1 MAMNFYEHQDQAR
14 RKTGRL
20 IIFFSLAILL
30 IVVALYATG
39 MVLLNWSMASE
50 SEQGTA
56 LSITWWNYKVLLG
69 VLGFTILVVGGGCL
83 VRIRQ
88 LSSGGSVVAESLGG
102 SLLDHSGAS
111 PDERRLLNVV
121 EEMAIASGV
130 PVPPVYLIDDETIN
144 AFAAGYKSTDAVIG
158 VTRGSIEHLS
168 REQLQGVIAHEYSH
182 IFNGDM
188 RLNIRLIGV
197 IYGLLV
203 MGMIGLQLVRIM
215 AWSGMMRRSSSK
227 KDGGGALI
235 AIMIIGLIL
244 AALGFIGT
252 FFGRL
257 IQASVS
263 RQREYLA
270 DSSAVQYTRNPGG
283 ISGALRAI
291 AGLDAKTAMPPL
303 ATEYNHMF
311 FSQAM
316 KSVFATHPPLSER
329 ISRIEQVDVERVE
342 TDADSTSEP
351 VAFAGFASHVSTASL
366 ANAVQVVGAP
376 DAAGVASAGALLG
389 SIPPGIVEATH
400 DTWTA
405 RLLILALLLDED
417 SGELNR
423 QLSLIK
429 VSLDDGHL
437 DAIRSFHASIAR
449 MHHVQQLPLID
460 MCMPSLSRMSRE
472 QYELYMQSVEKL
484 IKSDGKIS
492 LFEWTVHTVLK
503 KHLGER
509 YDPEVRRRGRPRRLK
524 SRMEFA
530 AMVLATVSCT
540 GSEDAGERRDAY
552 KAGMVVI
559 GGTDPMPDAS
569 ECTLRTLRHTLQKL
583 KDIGFKDRK
592 ILLDACLA
600 SIDHD
605 GQTTVDES
613 LLLRGIADSLEC
625 PMPPVMS

>member
-20 IIFFSLAILL
+20 IVFFSIAVFL
-30 IVVALYATG
+30 IIAALYATG
-39 MVLLNWSMASE
+39 MILLNWFMVSE
-50 SEQGTA
+50 SDQGSA
-56 LSITWWNYKVLLG
+56 LSISWWNYKVLLG
-69 VLGFTILVVGGGCL
+69 VLGFTILVVGGGSL
-83 VRIRQ
+83 VRIGQ

-102 SLLDHSGAS
+102 TLLDHAGAR
-111 PDERRLLNVV
+111 PEERRLLNVV

-130 PVPPVYLIDDETIN
+130 PVPPVYLIDDSTIN

-168 REQLQGVIAHEYSH
+168 RDQLQGVIAHEYSH

-197 IYGLLV
+197 IFGLLV
-203 MGMIGLQLVRIM
+203 MGMIGWQLVRIM
-215 AWSGMMRRSSSK
+215 AYSGTSRRSSSK

-235 AIMIIGLIL
+235 AIMIIGLVL

-263 RQREYLA
+263 RQREFLA

-283 ISGALRAI
+283 IGGALRAI
-291 AGLDAKTAMPPL
+291 AGLDATTAMPPL

-316 KSVFATHPPLSER
+316 KSVFATHPPLPER
-329 ISRIEQVDVERVE
+329 ISRIEQVDVDTIS
-342 TDADSTSEP
+342 TDVDTTSEP
-351 VAFAGFASHVSTASL
+351 VPFAGFSAQVSTASL
-366 ANAVQVVGAP
+366 ANAVEVAGTPGA
-376 DAAGVASAGALLG
+376 AEVASAETLLG
-389 SIPPGIVEATH
+389 SMPAGIVEASH
-400 DTWTA
+400 DAWSA
-405 RLLILALLLDED
+405 RLLILGLLLDD
-417 SGELNR
+417 DQGEMTR
-423 QLSLIK
+423 QLSSIK
-429 VSLDDGHL
+429 SSLDEGHL
-437 DAIRSFHASIAR
+437 DAIRSFHASIAG
-449 MHHVQQLPLID
+449 MSHVQQLPLID

-484 IKSDGKIS
+484 IKSDGQVS

-509 YDPEVRRRGRPRRLK
+509 FDPEVRRRGRPRGLK
-524 SRMEFA
+524 TRMESA
-530 AMVLATVSCT
+530 AMVLATVSYT
-540 GSEDAGERRDAY
+540 GSEDTGQRRDAY
-552 KAGMVVI
+552 KAGMDVL
-559 GGTDPMPDAS
+559 GGTRPMPTAS
-569 ECTLRTLRHTLQKL
+569 DCTLRTLRHTLQKL
-583 KDIGFKDRK
+583 KEVSFKDRK
-592 ILLDACLA
+592 IILDACLA

-613 LLLRGIADSLEC
+613 LLLRGIADSLDC
-625 PMPPVMS
+625 PMPLVLS

>member
-50 SEQGTA
+50 SELGTA

-316 KSVFATHPPLSER
+316 
-329 ISRIEQVDVERVE
+329 
-342 TDADSTSEP
+342 
-351 VAFAGFASHVSTASL
+351 
-366 ANAVQVVGAP
+366 
-376 DAAGVASAGALLG
+376 
-389 SIPPGIVEATH
+389 
-400 DTWTA
+400 
-405 RLLILALLLDED
+405 
-417 SGELNR
+417 
-423 QLSLIK
+423 
-429 VSLDDGHL
+429 
-437 DAIRSFHASIAR
+437 
-449 MHHVQQLPLID
+449 
-460 MCMPSLSRMSRE
+460 
-472 QYELYMQSVEKL
+472 
-484 IKSDGKIS
+484 
-492 LFEWTVHTVLK
+492 
-503 KHLGER
+503 
-509 YDPEVRRRGRPRRLK
+509 
-524 SRMEFA
+524 
-530 AMVLATVSCT
+530 
-540 GSEDAGERRDAY
+540 
-552 KAGMVVI
+552 
-559 GGTDPMPDAS
+559 
-569 ECTLRTLRHTLQKL
+569 
-583 KDIGFKDRK
+583 
-592 ILLDACLA
+592 
-600 SIDHD
+600 
-605 GQTTVDES
+605 
-613 LLLRGIADSLEC
+613 
-625 PMPPVMS
+625 

>member
-20 IIFFSLAILL
+20 IIFFFLAVFL

-39 MVLLNWSMASE
+39 MILLNWFMASE

-56 LSITWWNYKVLLG
+56 LSVTWWNYKVLLG

-102 SLLDHSGAS
+102 SLLDHAGAR

-130 PVPPVYLIDDETIN
+130 PVPPVYLIDDATIN

-188 RLNIRLIGV
+188 RLNIRLIGI

-203 MGMIGLQLVRIM
+203 MGMLGLQLVRIM
-215 AWSGMMRRSSSK
+215 AYSGSMRRSSSK

-235 AIMIIGLIL
+235 AIMIIGLVL

-283 ISGALRAI
+283 IGGALRAI
-291 AGLDAKTAMPPL
+291 AGLDARTAMPPL

-316 KSVFATHPPLSER
+316 KSVFATHPPLPER
-329 ISRIEQVDVERVE
+329 ISRIEQVDVDTIS
-342 TDADSTSEP
+342 TDVDTTSEP
-351 VAFAGFASHVSTASL
+351 VPFAGFASHVSTGSL
-366 ANAVQVVGAP
+366 ANAVQAAGTP
-376 DAAGVASAGALLG
+376 DVTGVASAGALLG
-389 SIPPGIVEATH
+389 SIPAGIVEATH

-405 RLLILALLLDED
+405 RLLILALLLDD
-417 SGELNR
+417 DAGELNR

-429 VSLDDGHL
+429 ASLDDGHI
-437 DAIRSFHASIAR
+437 DAIRSFHASIAS

-460 MCMPSLSRMSRE
+460 MCIPSLSRMSLE
-472 QYELYMQSVEKL
+472 QYELYMQSVEKV
-484 IKSDGKIS
+484 IKSDGQVS

-509 YDPEVRRRGRPRRLK
+509 FDPEVRRRSRPRGLK
-524 SRMEFA
+524 SRFPEA
-530 AMVLATVSCT
+530 ATVLATVSCV
-540 GSEDAGERRDAY
+540 GSDDVGERQKSY
-552 KAGMVVI
+552 TAGMDVMGASI
-559 GGTDPMPDAS
+559 PMPDAS
-569 ECTLRTLRHTLQKL
+569 TCTLRTLRHTLQKL
-583 KDIGFKDRK
+583 KDVSFKDRK
-592 ILLDACLA
+592 ILLEACLA
-600 SIDHD
+600 IIDHD

-613 LLLRGIADSLEC
+613 LLLRGIADSLDC
-625 PMPPVMS
+625 PMPPVLS